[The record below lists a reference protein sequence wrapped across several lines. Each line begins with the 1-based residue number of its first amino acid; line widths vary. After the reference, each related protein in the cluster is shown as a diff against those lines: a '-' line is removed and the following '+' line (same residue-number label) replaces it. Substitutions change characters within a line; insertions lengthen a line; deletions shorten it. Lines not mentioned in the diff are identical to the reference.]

1 MRNGLFALMALA
13 VGGIGYAAVT
23 SGSPPTRSNS
33 GGSCCGMSM
42 GDMASGMG
50 CKMGCNTIP
59 RPQPRLP
66 PRSTPRV
73 VADRHSVPNQAG
85 RPHGRSAA
93 PEGYSILGFYLN
105 RSGFIE
111 LRRK

>member
-50 CKMGCNTIP
+50 CKMGCNTP
-59 RPQPRLP
+59 TTNPTA
-66 PRSTPRV
+66 STP
-73 VADRHSVPNQAG
+73 A
-85 RPHGRSAA
+85 SAA
-93 PEGYSILGFYLN
+93 QHPSCCGG
-105 RSGFIE
+105 
-111 LRRK
+111 